1 MHGST
6 SCSTVCARRDCS
18 GCRNRTEREWKHSLQ
33 SVEKQHF
40 DSCASCGSTHKI
52 EFAKQIHKFREHGPD
67 HPLLPLCGNSPCV
80 SRNLYKGRKN
90 VPVRARFFFSIRSK
104 AWFRARGC
112 SKNDS
117 FSTASEDCKR
127 SPLSLSIKSSYRFY
141 FSCGSTHKIEF
152 AQQIH
157 NSRGRVPRELYKGR
171 KIVPVGRGF
180 SSRFD

>member
-127 SPLSLSIKSSYRFY
+127 SPLFYAQAVHYSSMMVVKVRVSLSFGCNLRIPCLCSM
-141 FSCGSTHKIEF
+141 
-152 AQQIH
+152 AW
-157 NSRGRVPRELYKGR
+157 SR
-171 KIVPVGRGF
+171 
-180 SSRFD
+180 

>member
-33 SVEKQHF
+33 SVKKQHF

-117 FSTASEDCKR
+117 FSTASR
-127 SPLSLSIKSSYRFY
+127 SKPRFR
-141 FSCGSTHKIEF
+141 S
-152 AQQIH
+152 
-157 NSRGRVPRELYKGR
+157 NSEEKPRLAGTFFLPLYKFRDTQGELPHSG
-171 KIVPVGRGF
+171 KRGW
-180 SSRFD
+180 SGPCSRNL